1 MDNKYLD
8 LDVRLLHTFRT
19 IMETGSITAAANQLN
34 ISQSAV
40 SHGLEKLRG
49 IFKDQLFLRA
59 GRGIKP
65 TPRAEQLF
73 EELKPLLANI
83 RALTQSTEFNPAEA
97 NIHWTVAANDFQRDV
112 VLPKFYKR
120 VSKQVKRFCL
130 DVIPS
135 EVPPTELLRN
145 GEVDLVISPV
155 PPDAPDILQKQLF
168 SSKVACFYDSKVRSP
183 PKTTEDFLESKYI
196 SLTFMAGRRRAGEN
210 PIMEKIE
217 KNIIVRVSNFAGIA
231 SFIRGSELLAIVPE
245 MLIKTSLADFSRT
258 EFPFGP
264 PELKVYSLW
273 HQRYQNDAEHQWLR
287 TELLRQI

>member
-1 MDNKYLD
+1 MDNKYLN
-8 LDVRLLHTFRT
+8 LDVRLMHTFLVV
-19 IMETGSITAAANQLN
+19 METGSITAAANQLN
-34 ISQSAV
+34 ITQSAV

-49 IFKDQLFLRA
+49 VFQDQLFLRA

-65 TPRAEQLF
+65 TPRAEQLYK
-73 EELKPLLANI
+73 ELKPVLANI
-83 RALTQSTEFNPAEA
+83 RALTQSTAFNPTEA
-97 NIHWTVAANDFQRDV
+97 SISWTVAANDFQRDV
-112 VLPKFYKR
+112 VLPAFYKR
-120 VSKQVKRFCL
+120 VSKQVKRFNL

-168 SSKVACFYDSKVRSP
+168 TTTVACFYDSNARKP

-231 SFIRGSELLAIVPE
+231 SFIKGSELLAIVPK
-245 MLIKTSLADFSRT
+245 MLIKTSLADFNQA
-258 EFPFGP
+258 EFPFGS
-264 PELKVYSLW
+264 PELKVYTLW
-273 HQRYQNDAEHQWLR
+273 HQRYQSDAKHQWLR
-287 TELLRQI
+287 AELFKDN

>member
-1 MDNKYLD
+1 MDNKYLS
-8 LDVRLLHTFRT
+8 LDVRSLHTFLI

-34 ISQSAV
+34 ITQSAV
-40 SHGLEKLRG
+40 SHGVEKLRG
-49 IFKDQLFLRA
+49 IFQDKLFLRA

-73 EELKPLLANI
+73 TELKPLLANI
-83 RALTQSTEFNPAEA
+83 SALTQNTEFSPAEA
-97 NIHWTVAANDFQRDV
+97 NINWKVAANDFQRDI
-112 VLPKFYKR
+112 VLPGFYKR
-120 VSKQVKRFCL
+120 VSKQVKSFTL

-168 SSKVACFYDSKVRSP
+168 STRVCCFYDANIRKP
-183 PKTTEDFLESKYI
+183 PKTTEDFLQSSYI
-196 SLTFMAGRRRAGEN
+196 SLTFMAGRRRPGEN

-217 KNIIVRVSNFAGIA
+217 KKIVIRVSNFAGIA

-245 MLIKTSLADFSRT
+245 MLIKASLADFSQT
-258 EFPFGP
+258 EFPFDA

-273 HQRYQNDAEHQWLR
+273 HQRYQNDAMHQWLR
-287 TELLRQI
+287 AELFKDS

>member
-1 MDNKYLD
+1 MDNKYLN
-8 LDVRLLHTFRT
+8 LDVRSLHTFLI
-19 IMETGSITAAANQLN
+19 IMETGSITATANQLN
-34 ISQSAV
+34 ITQSAV
-40 SHGLEKLRG
+40 SHGVEKLRG
-49 IFKDQLFLRA
+49 IFQDQLFLRA

-73 EELKPLLANI
+73 KELKPLLANI
-83 RALTQSTEFNPAEA
+83 SALTQNTEFNPAEA

-112 VLPKFYKR
+112 VLPAFYDR
-120 VSKQVKRFCL
+120 VSKQVKRFSL

-145 GEVDLVISPV
+145 GDVDLVISPV

-168 SSKVACFYDSKVRSP
+168 STTVACFYDKNVRKP
-183 PKTTEDFLESKYI
+183 PKTAEDFLESNYI

-210 PIMEKIE
+210 PIMEKLE

-245 MLIKTSLADFSRT
+245 MLIKTSLANLSQT
-258 EFPFGP
+258 EFPFDAP
-264 PELKVYSLW
+264 KLRVYSLW

-287 TELLRQI
+287 TELFKDN